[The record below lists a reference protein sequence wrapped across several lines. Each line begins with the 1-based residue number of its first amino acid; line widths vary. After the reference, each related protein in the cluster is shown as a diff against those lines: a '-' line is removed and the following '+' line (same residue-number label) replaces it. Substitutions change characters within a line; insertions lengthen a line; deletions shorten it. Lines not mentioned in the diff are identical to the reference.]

1 MIRSQDLSKKVLK
14 LLLEVSRKA
23 YYEGRKHEVEEEE
36 EDIVG
41 IIHMQS
47 FEDTEIYKDI
57 MENWK

>member
-1 MIRSQDLSKKVLK
+1 LALRSKDLSKNVLK

-23 YYEGRKHEVEEEE
+23 YYEGRKHEVEEE
-36 EDIVG
+36 DIVG

-47 FEDTEIYKDI
+47 FEDTKIYKDI